1 MAERKE
7 GGDYYRMYNF
17 EHPERLER
25 VGLER
30 LSDQEIAEY
39 IHPCSKEVVQG

>member
-1 MAERKE
+1 MTERKE

-17 EHPERLER
+17 EHIERLER

-39 IHPCSKEVVQG
+39 THPCIKEVVQG